1 MSGYINILSPP
12 GFSVWNKESA
22 ATCRPGA
29 RKRKVFFVL
38 FSSRGNQIQREE
50 RKGRERESGSP
61 AENHITPHKLIS
73 QHHS

>member
-12 GFSVWNKESA
+12 GFSVRNKEPA

-29 RKRKVFFVL
+29 RKRKVFVL

-50 RKGRERESGSP
+50 RKERERESGSP